1 MKVLKKKFKRKKRA
15 PGGDKL
21 KPKSSTTLIL
31 PKVKIKPRQGK
42 WCDYYEGRLP
52 FPIEC
57 TNNKRFPEDS
67 YFVDGKKVV
76 TKTMPLCIKCERYP
90 QYHSWKRGDWD
101 EIIELIKQVKDLR
114 EMDPPN
120 QEVL

>member
-1 MKVLKKKFKRKKRA
+1 MRKLKKKFRKKV

-21 KPKSSTTLIL
+21 KYEPEVVLWL
-31 PKVKIKPRQGK
+31 PKLKKIKPKQGK